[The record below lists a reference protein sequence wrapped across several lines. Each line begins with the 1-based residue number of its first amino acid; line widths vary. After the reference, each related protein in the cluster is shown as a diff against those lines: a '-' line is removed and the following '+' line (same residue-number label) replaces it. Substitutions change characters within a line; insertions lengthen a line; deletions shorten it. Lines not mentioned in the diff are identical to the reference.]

1 MIQLFTN
8 LQYDYYAICMN
19 AGTINSLIFS
29 TENTLS
35 IRALNK
41 YSTCLGAG
49 VILDFNKVSEEIKL
63 KCQIQ
68 Y

>member
-1 MIQLFTN
+1 
-8 LQYDYYAICMN
+8 MN
-19 AGTINSLIFS
+19 AGTKNSLIFS
-29 TENTLS
+29 AENTLS

-63 KCQIQ
+63 KCQI
-68 Y
+68 